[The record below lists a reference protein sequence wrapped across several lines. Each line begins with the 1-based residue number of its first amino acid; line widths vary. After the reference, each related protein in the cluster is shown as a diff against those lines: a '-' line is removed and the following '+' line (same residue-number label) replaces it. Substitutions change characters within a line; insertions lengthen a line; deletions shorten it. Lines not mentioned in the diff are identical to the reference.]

1 MPSNNVRWSKTNVWN
16 TLYTA
21 LLLFC
26 LNEGAFCNGSRQG
39 ATQRALRVLFKPKD
53 FQQGTPVS
61 ESFVSG
67 LSKKLRVLQRRLM
80 QSDGPSEL
88 QVQSLGTQTG
98 FHMIDVPQ
106 GLSVSDVLK
115 ALQDHPGVEHAEVD
129 KVLTAYSQPNDPDLP
144 QQWAMYKLGLFTDSL
159 PVNGQSDMGAWNRST
174 GSSEVVVCVIDSG
187 IDYTHPDLQGNVW
200 TNLGEIPNN
209 GIDDDKNG
217 YIDDVHGFNFLSN
230 TGDPMDNNYHGTH
243 LSGMVGALCNNNIGV
258 CGVNQ
263 NVKVMACK
271 FLDGS
276 GNGYTSDAVRCLNYA
291 LEMGADITLNSY
303 GGLYAD
309 SYALQSAIEAADQK
323 GQLFVTAAG
332 NDYGVDIDATP
343 TYPAAYRNRNI
354 MSVIA
359 TDQNDGL
366 ANYSNFGQKNAD
378 IAAPG
383 SKILSTILNGQY
395 GMHEGTSQS
404 AGFVAGAAAL
414 LLAAH
419 KAAGHNASGADMR
432 DPLMRGVLP
441 SAALT
446 NKCGAGGML
455 DIGRSMALVPPQL
468 EQPTAEALVPAPAP
482 AQVSGPLVAEAPSLN
497 EEPIQ
502 VSRPQLVLG
511 NYPPTPDDLAVR
523 SKSLSADAAPP
534 PPPSNPSLPPSIV
547 QYFSGGFPLWHS
559 TMIFLPQYDGSFR
572 TCSMSGVNQLP
583 SNFSYGTDI
592 TQQLLASRAATID
605 LGDSGVQIGGVNVQ
619 RLEVRPDGTL
629 RLLSGTGHS
638 QPVSAQSQDTSTGT
652 AGSSLVA
659 DFQSV
664 SQIGALAGAGLSLK
678 DGGQVSWYMRPDRVV
693 VSFMYVASTQAPGK
707 SDFQVE
713 IFTRNGHYEP
723 AGTMRMTW
731 LDVGVQSGVVGI
743 SNGASASPTGIDF
756 SSQALCQVPAKLWVD
771 PAASQAVRLAAAHP
785 GQAAAAAPRNLYI
798 ANKGNISLTIALTPE
813 PRSDSILEPDLWLD
827 PLSDYAAPLSEQSTA
842 GYDFDASGGA
852 GNGAVSIGAGGERQ
866 PARYAQ
872 SLQAPLRLRGQLQR
886 ERPCT
891 DQFLV
896 LSTTLTPPSQPGE
909 SGSLFIGLD
918 CGQRIVR
925 VPGLPEMGR
934 GDSCVDFG
942 SIGMTVEVG
951 PSTIIV
957 SFDDCLRLAGS
968 HSLGSGPFYLF
979 LGANCSSDACPGGVA
994 WERLEVETGPGVL
1007 IQAPEGL
1014 ALGPN
1019 APSKILVMQAPGS
1032 AALGSL
1038 QDLLFLPPYPTATTP
1053 SSGPVSP
1060 PPAPIVLPLT
1070 PHRASPAAPSSGA
1083 QVSAASVDQQQQ
1095 GRRLLLSG
1103 AEPAAKPAAAAS
1115 SGVLQ
1120 TLNKAYQATVANAL
1134 NAASGGKHAAV
1145 GAAPA
1150 AAGQNA
1156 AEGHGP
1162 QEGLGGSS
1170 GSNKWAA
1177 GAAAAP
1183 AAVGLQQAGE
1193 GMSIEGKRTKL
1204 RMGLNL
1210 PGEDELSAV
1219 AFLDVGPPDEAVSP
1233 EGGPG
1238 GNTDPVGGPA
1248 EVAVSWLSLST
1259 STLVVPSYGSQK
1271 VQLTFNSAGLSAGSY
1286 QAQLMIQSNDPDQPF
1301 QRLPLHLQVI

>member
-16 TLYTA
+16 TLWTA
-21 LLLFC
+21 LLLLC
-26 LNEGAFCNGSRQG
+26 LNEGALCIESRQG
-39 ATQRALRVLFKPKD
+39 VTQRALRVLFKPKN

-80 QSDGPSEL
+80 QSGGPSEL
-88 QVQSLGTQTG
+88 QVQSLGTQTD

-115 ALQDHPGVEHAEVD
+115 ALQDHPGIEHAEVD

-144 QQWAMYKLGLFTDSL
+144 QQWAMYRLGLFTDSL

-174 GSSEVVVCVIDSG
+174 GSPEVVVCVIDSG

-200 TNLGEIPNN
+200 TNHGEIPNN

-366 ANYSNFGQKNAD
+366 ANYSNYGQKNAD

-419 KAAGHNASGADMR
+419 KAAGTNASGADMK

-455 DIGRSMALVPPQL
+455 NIGRSMALVPPQL
-468 EQPTAEALVPAPAP
+468 EQPMAEVFAPAP

-497 EEPIQ
+497 SEPIQ
-502 VSRPQLVLG
+502 VSKPQLVLG
-511 NYPPTPDDLAVR
+511 NYPPAPDDLEVR
-523 SKSLSADAAPP
+523 SKSISADAAPP
-534 PPPSNPSLPPSIV
+534 SPPSNPGLPPSIV

-559 TMIFLPQYDGSFR
+559 TMIFLPLYGGSFK

-592 TQQLLASRAATID
+592 TQQLLTGPAVTID

-629 RLLSGTGHS
+629 RLLSGTGNS
-638 QPVSAQSQDTSTGT
+638 QPVSAQSQETSSGT
-652 AGSSLVA
+652 AGSSEVA

-664 SQIGALAGAGLSLK
+664 PQIGVLAAAGLSLQ

-693 VSFMYVASTQAPGK
+693 VSFMYVASTQAPQK
-707 SDFQVE
+707 SNFQVE
-713 IFTRNGHYEP
+713 VFTRSGHYEP
-723 AGTMRMTW
+723 AGTVRMTW

-743 SNGASASPTGIDF
+743 SNGASATPAGIDF
-756 SSQALCQVPAKLWVD
+756 RSQALCQVPAKLWVD
-771 PAASQAVRLAAAHP
+771 PAASQPVVLAAAHP

-798 ANKGNISLTIALTPE
+798 ANKGNTSLTLALTPE
-813 PRSDSILEPDLWLD
+813 PRSDSVLQPNLWLD
-827 PLSDYAAPLSEQSTA
+827 PSSDYSSALSEQSAAAA
-842 GYDFDASGGA
+842 GYEFDESGGA
-852 GNGAVSIGAGGERQ
+852 GNGAVSIGAGERQ

-872 SLQAPLRLRGQLQR
+872 SLQAPMRLSGQVQR
-886 ERPCT
+886 DRPYT

-896 LSTTLTPPSQPGE
+896 LSTTPTPPDQPGE
-909 SGSLFIGLD
+909 SESLFVGLD

-925 VPGLPEMGR
+925 IPGLPDLGQ

-942 SIGMTVEVG
+942 SIGMTVELG

-957 SFDDCLRLAGS
+957 SVDDCLQLAGS

-979 LGANCSSDACPGGVA
+979 LGANCSSDACPGGVV
-994 WERLEVETGPGVL
+994 WERLEVQTGPDVL

-1014 ALGPN
+1014 ALGPS

-1038 QDLLFLPPYPTATTP
+1038 QDLLSLPPYPAAP
-1053 SSGPVSP
+1053 ASGPVPP
-1060 PPAPIVLPLT
+1060 PPAPIVLPPT
-1070 PHRASPAAPSSGA
+1070 PYRASPAAPSSGA
-1083 QVSAASVDQQQQ
+1083 QVSAASVEQQQ

-1103 AEPAAKPAAAAS
+1103 AENAAAGS

-1120 TLNKAYQATVANAL
+1120 MLKKAYIATMRNVL
-1134 NAASGGKHAAV
+1134 NAAAGGKHATV
-1145 GAAPA
+1145 A
-1150 AAGQNA
+1150 AALGQKT
-1156 AEGHGP
+1156 AEGDSP
-1162 QEGLGGSS
+1162 QEGLGAATG
-1170 GSNKWAA
+1170 GSNKGVA

-1183 AAVGLQQAGE
+1183 AAEGLQQAGE
-1193 GMSIEGKRTKL
+1193 GVSVEGKRTKL

-1238 GNTDPVGGPA
+1238 GNTQPVGGPA
-1248 EVAVSWLSLST
+1248 EVAVSWVSLSS
-1259 STLVVPSYGSQK
+1259 STLVVPAYGSQAM
-1271 VQLTFNSAGLSAGSY
+1271 QLTFNSAGLSAGSY

-1301 QRLPLHLQVI
+1301 QRLPLHLQVV